1 MFSLPWELSTGPFSL
16 LLAPYTPHI
25 YKHRHITCTASF
37 SPHAKNTKLSIP
49 TKQGQ
54 LDEIQ
59 IFLYFFFTPTSIGV
73 AAAYTAAG
81 WKDLNVAVSCDLLRA
96 LEKLMV
102 AVH

>member
-1 MFSLPWELSTGPFSL
+1 MKYRFF
-16 LLAPYTPHI
+16 YI
-25 YKHRHITCTASF
+25 
-37 SPHAKNTKLSIP
+37 
-49 TKQGQ
+49 
-54 LDEIQ
+54 
-59 IFLYFFFTPTSIGV
+59 FFFTPTSIGV